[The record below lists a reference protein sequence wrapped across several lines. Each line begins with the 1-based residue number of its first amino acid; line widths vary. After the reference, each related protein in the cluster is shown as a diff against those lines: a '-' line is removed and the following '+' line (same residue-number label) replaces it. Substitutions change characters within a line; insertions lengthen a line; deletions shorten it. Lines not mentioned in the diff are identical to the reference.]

1 MRHMIVNVKDPSE
14 IMELLDGPG
23 FLRQRAQDSL
33 LRMGIGMPQAL
44 RGVSGQ
50 GD

>member
-1 MRHMIVNVKDPSE
+1 MIVNVKDFSA
-14 IMELLDGPG
+14 ITVLTDGPS
-23 FLRQRAQDSL
+23 FSRQIAQDSL
-33 LRMGIGMPQAL
+33 LRMGIEMPRAL